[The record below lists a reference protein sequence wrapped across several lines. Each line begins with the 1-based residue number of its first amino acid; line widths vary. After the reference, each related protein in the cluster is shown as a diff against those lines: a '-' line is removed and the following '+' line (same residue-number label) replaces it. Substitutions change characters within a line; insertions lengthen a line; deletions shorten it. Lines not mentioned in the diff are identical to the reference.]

1 MIDLESELQGDME
14 EIVFALLM
22 TPTEYDAYV
31 VHKAVEE
38 MGISE
43 ATLIG
48 ILCTRSSKVSSLT
61 LYVSAVKFVRTYAGE
76 RVGGSGLTVLN
87 FFYCVSVAV
96 TFSGG

>member
-48 ILCTRSSKVSSLT
+48 ILCTRSSKVFILN
-61 LYVSAVKFVRTYAGE
+61 
-76 RVGGSGLTVLN
+76 SGTDKE
-87 FFYCVSVAV
+87 
-96 TFSGG
+96 GI